1 MWEVRKHAVQPAA
14 NLLLSP
20 SDSIIDAIMHE
31 TRMWSLSPRIQ
42 VVHTSKTSKVEYPL
56 LVRRCRRRLRL
67 KQEAQMD
74 PEEALVDSRN
84 RLQSVLFGGTTASV
98 WIADGVLTTRQGE
111 EFLLESVVD
120 GRLVSVRIT
129 SFIGPFMTSLR
140 ALLERTAAEDT
151 CTGRCPLVTES

>member
-1 MWEVRKHAVQPAA
+1 MGSPEARPSASCEPTLVAVRLYHRRNNARDLNVVLMAS
-14 NLLLSP
+14 NLSSP
-20 SDSIIDAIMHE
+20 HFQDF
-31 TRMWSLSPRIQ
+31 
-42 VVHTSKTSKVEYPL
+42 KVEYRL
-56 LVRRCRRRLRL
+56 LVRRCRRRPRL
-67 KQEAQMD
+67 KQEAKMD

-84 RLQSVLFGGTTASV
+84 RLQSVLFGGTTASA